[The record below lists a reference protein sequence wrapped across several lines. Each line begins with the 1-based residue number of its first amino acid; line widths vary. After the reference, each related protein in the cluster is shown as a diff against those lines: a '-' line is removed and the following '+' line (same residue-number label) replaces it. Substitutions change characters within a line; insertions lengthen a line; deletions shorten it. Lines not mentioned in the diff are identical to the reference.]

1 MSLWWDSLVGGAHRL
16 VVVSVCTTGC
26 GVIPPLPLNS
36 NHSQMPL
43 VKLIASGKTQL
54 ASGLHNM
61 CALRAWHGL
70 NSQGNS
76 QVVLRLSHV
85 CVISLLFSIL
95 LPSLTL
101 MPMLHDMVGCWCITV
116 SPILA
121 SGKEHQGPFRVPTQS
136 SIESPQPIQY

>member
-1 MSLWWDSLVGGAHRL
+1 MGGAHRL

-61 CALRAWHGL
+61 CEPRAWHGL
-70 NSQGNS
+70 NSAASQGNS

-85 CVISLLFSIL
+85 CVIILLFSIL
-95 LPSLTL
+95 LPNLTL
-101 MPMLHDMVGCWCITV
+101 VPMLHNMVGYWCIIV
-116 SPILA
+116 SPILV
-121 SGKEHQGPFRVPTQS
+121 SGKEHQGPFRIPTQS